1 MQLVD
6 MLNAVKK
13 CEDREQ
19 LFGIFARNPDGLSSS
34 ALWQNETV
42 DKVQCFGLPLSI
54 SHLAVLAKEKDIEAK
69 QELRKAPEARK
80 PVVITREEVYGLV
93 KTLKGGA
100 DLPDKYY
107 IELTKRSIFLDQGT
121 RSYSRSAK

>member
-80 PVVITREEVYGLV
+80 PVVITREEFM
-93 KTLKGGA
+93 A
-100 DLPDKYY
+100 W
-107 IELTKRSIFLDQGT
+107 
-121 RSYSRSAK
+121 